1 MEEFFRQNYLILTYS
16 TEILATLTG
25 IICYKKYKFSNAKYF
40 IWFLAYLVICEF
52 LGGYTR
58 FVRDDRFLNFLKGSL
73 IEKNY
78 WWSTLYWKV
87 GAIMFFAFYYRKIIR
102 TKSFNEILKYV
113 SYSFFAFSMIY
124 ILWHWQEFFVSF
136 FPILS
141 VLGSIVVFLCSVFYF
156 IEVLQSDNIL
166 TFYKSLNFYI
176 SAAIFIWWLIIT
188 PIVFYD
194 NYTAYE
200 VDVYVRD
207 WDYIELRKLIY
218 LSSNIFMY
226 STFTFALIFCK
237 PQLKND

>member
-1 MEEFFRQNYLILTYS
+1 
-16 TEILATLTG
+16 
-25 IICYKKYKFSNAKYF
+25 
-40 IWFLAYLVICEF
+40 
-52 LGGYTR
+52 
-58 FVRDDRFLNFLKGSL
+58 
-73 IEKNY
+73 
-78 WWSTLYWKV
+78 
-87 GAIMFFAFYYRKIIR
+87 
-102 TKSFNEILKYV
+102 
-113 SYSFFAFSMIY
+113 MIY

-194 NYTAYE
+194 NYSAYE

-218 LSSNIFMY
+218 LSANIFMY